1 MTSCIFLT
9 IKQLFRSATIKTRG
23 IGTCPHK
30 DISVQ
35 RLSPK
40 SWALDIDINLTL
52 IHFPCYEW
60 LKLFFKK
67 IEAPLISLLTLPLLS
82 SSRPAQSPSLVT
94 NFPTYR
100 TVPSSISPRH
110 FTWTRA
116 PGLMLWKK
124 TIDHIIILSL
134 GKSSLSSTNRNHK
147 QMQFA
152 GETPYS
158 ILRSDWCNMKNR
170 TLLSNQ
176 KWRKIWNTLPWLTPK
191 S

>member
-1 MTSCIFLT
+1 MTSCLFLT

-40 SWALDIDINLTL
+40 ALDIDINLTL

-100 TVPSSISPRH
+100 IVPSSISPRH

-124 TIDHIIILSL
+124 TIDHIFCLSENQVFPQRTETTNKCSSREKLHILFFAL
-134 GKSSLSSTNRNHK
+134 IGVIWKIERFYPIKSDVRFGTRCH
-147 QMQFA
+147 
-152 GETPYS
+152 G
-158 ILRSDWCNMKNR
+158 
-170 TLLSNQ
+170 
-176 KWRKIWNTLPWLTPK
+176 
-191 S
+191 